1 MEKNEKRFNTI
12 ILSRKESIATI
23 TLNRPEVLNALSPQM
38 FQDLTDAFDELAKD
52 DTVRVVVMTGEGRA
66 FCSGGDV
73 QLDVAA
79 ISHMSAFEW
88 REYMRG
94 QHALIMKIAQIEKPV
109 IAAINGVAVGGGCDL
124 ALASDIR
131 IASEKAR
138 LGQVYIRMG
147 IAPDLGGAYFLPRL
161 VGSGRAKLLIFTG
174 DLIDAREAE
183 SMGLVDKVVPAE
195 ELESTVGDLAKR
207 LSKGPTKAIAMAK
220 VAINRSLNMDLES
233 ALDYVGNLNFSLLQ
247 TDDYK
252 EGFKAFLEKREP
264 VFRGR

>member
-1 MEKNEKRFNTI
+1 LEKNEKRFETI
-12 ILSRKESIATI
+12 ILSREESIATI

-38 FQDLTDAFDELAKD
+38 FQDLTVAFDELAKG
-52 DTVRVVVMTGEGRA
+52 DTVKVVVMTGEGRA

-79 ISHMSAFEW
+79 TSNMSAFEW

-94 QHALIMKIAQIEKPV
+94 QHALIMKITQIEKPV
-109 IAAINGVAVGGGCDL
+109 IAAINGIAVGGGCDL
-124 ALASDIR
+124 VLASDIR

-147 IAPDLGGAYFLPRL
+147 IAPDLGGTYFLPRL
-161 VGSGRAKLLIFTG
+161 VGSGKAKLLIFTG
-174 DLIDAREAE
+174 DLIDAGEAE
-183 SMGLVDKVVPAE
+183 SMGLVDKVVSAE

-233 ALDYVGNLNFSLLQ
+233 ALDYVGNLNSSLLQ

>member
-1 MEKNEKRFNTI
+1 
-12 ILSRKESIATI
+12 
-23 TLNRPEVLNALSPQM
+23 
-38 FQDLTDAFDELAKD
+38 
-52 DTVRVVVMTGEGRA
+52 
-66 FCSGGDV
+66 
-73 QLDVAA
+73 
-79 ISHMSAFEW
+79 
-88 REYMRG
+88 
-94 QHALIMKIAQIEKPV
+94 
-109 IAAINGVAVGGGCDL
+109 
-124 ALASDIR
+124 
-131 IASEKAR
+131 
-138 LGQVYIRMG
+138 MG

-195 ELESTVGDLAKR
+195 ELESTVGGLAKR
-207 LSKGPTKAIAMAK
+207 LSNVPTKAIAMAK
-220 VAINRSLNMDLES
+220 VAINRSLNMNLES

>member
-1 MEKNEKRFNTI
+1 MKKNEKRFETI
-12 ILSRKESIATI
+12 ILSREENIATI
-23 TLNRPEVLNALSPQM
+23 TLNRPEKLNALSPQM
-38 FQDLTDAFDELAKD
+38 FQDLTDAFDELARD

-79 ISHMSAFEW
+79 ISDMSPFEW

-94 QHALIMKIAQIEKPV
+94 QHALMMKIAQIEKPV
-109 IAAINGVAVGGGCDL
+109 IASINGIAYGGGCDL

-138 LGQVYIRMG
+138 LGQAYIRMG

-174 DLIDAREAE
+174 DLINAGEAE
-183 SMGLVDKVVPAE
+183 RIGLVDKVVPPE
-195 ELESTVGDLAKR
+195 ELATTVGDLAKR
-207 LSKGPTKAIAMAK
+207 LSTGPTKAIAMAK
-220 VAINRSLNMDLES
+220 IAINRSFNMDLES

-247 TDDYK
+247 TDDYR

-264 VFRGR
+264 VFQGK